1 MASLGFEPRTA
12 FADLRLKQTPLTT
25 RTQCHSIT
33 FFTTLATIQQQFSA
47 FISNY
52 IPKITFQIE
61 KNIPIVCGDVC
72 LNILNEK

>member
-52 IPKITFQIE
+52 FQIIS
-61 KNIPIVCGDVC
+61 KLFPN
-72 LNILNEK
+72 